1 MKNSQLRISIFPG
14 SVHTLSE
21 KFENSVLLLHSDG
34 PPIDPSRK
42 RVSSKTLFKSEE
54 FEIAGLAFLVWT
66 GYILKL
72 KLFEN
77 D

>member
-1 MKNSQLRISIFPG
+1 MKNSQLRISISRLRPPF
-14 SVHTLSE
+14 VWEIWKRCFIATL
-21 KFENSVLLLHSDG
+21 DG

-42 RVSSKTLFKSEE
+42 RVSSKTIFKSEE
-54 FEIAGLAFLVWT
+54 FEIAGLTFLVWT